1 MTSHLHHL
9 ADVLTDDRPEHR
21 SMRNAAIY
29 VRISQDRKGRALGVQ
44 RQEEDCRALCAR
56 RGWTVVDVYTDNDV
70 SATTG
75 RRRPAYT
82 ALLAD
87 IANGVVTAVAVWAL
101 DRLHRRPIEL
111 EDFLTLADRYGVE
124 LGSVGGDI
132 DLGTPGGRMQ
142 ARIMGA
148 VARHEMEQKSDRT
161 KRAQMQAAQ
170 QGRWLGGGRPFGFE
184 ADGTTIRPDEAAEIV
199 RLTDALLAGDSLAA
213 LIRDLNARGVRSTR
227 GKPWTYTTLRQVLD
241 RPRNAGLSD
250 YHGEIVGKGQW
261 RTIVDEGR
269 WRAVVALLGDPYRRT
284 SRSNRG
290 RWLLAGLARCGVC
303 GETVKSATASSVAS
317 LSRTIYRCRTGKHL
331 ARAAVP
337 VDALIEAVV
346 IGRLQ
351 QPDAVDLL
359 RGAGATPDQS
369 ALDLERAALIGRRDE
384 ATAACAEG
392 AISVGQLRD
401 ITATLR
407 GKIAKLE
414 TAMAATDRGRVLA
427 DLVGTNIP
435 AVWAALPL
443 ARRRAVVDLLI
454 EVTILPSG
462 KRGKVF
468 DPALIR
474 IEWR

>member
-1 MTSHLHHL
+1 M
-9 ADVLTDDRPEHR
+9 R
-21 SMRNAAIY
+21 SAGIY
-29 VRISQDRKGRALGVQ
+29 VRISQDRAGLALGGA
-44 RQEEDCRALCAR
+44 RQEEDCRALCDR
-56 RGWTVVDVYTDNDV
+56 RGWKVVDVYTDNDV

-75 RRRPAYT
+75 RRRPAYS

-87 IANGVVTAVAVWAL
+87 IANGLVTAVAVWAL

-124 LGSVGGDI
+124 LGSVGGDV
-132 DLGTPGGRMQ
+132 DLGTPGGRLQ

-148 VARHEMEQKSDRT
+148 VAKAEMEQKSDRT
-161 KRAQMQAAQ
+161 KRAQLQAAQ

-184 ADGTTIRPDEAAEIV
+184 ADGITQRPAEAAEIV
-199 RLTDALLAGDSLAA
+199 RLTDALLAGDSLAS

-250 YHGEIVGKGQW
+250 YHGEIMGPAVW
-261 RTIVDEGR
+261 PAIVDEGR

-290 RWLLAGLARCGVC
+290 RWLLAGLALCGVC

-317 LSRTIYRCRTGKHL
+317 PSRTIYRCRTGKHL
-331 ARAAVP
+331 ARAAIP
-337 VDALIEAVV
+337 VDALIEETVLA
-346 IGRLQ
+346 RLQ

-369 ALDLERAALIGRRDE
+369 ALHLERAALVARLDE
-384 ATAACAEG
+384 VMTAFAEG
-392 AISVGQLRD
+392 AITAAQMRTGTDLLR
-401 ITATLR
+401 A
-407 GKIAKLE
+407 KIAKVE
-414 TAMAATDRGRVLA
+414 KAMAATDRGRVLA

-435 AVWAALPL
+435 AVWAKLPL
-443 ARRRAVVDLLI
+443 ARRRAVVDLLV
-454 EVTILPSG
+454 EVTLLPSG
-462 KRGKVF
+462 RRGKVF
-468 DPALIR
+468 DPSLVR
-474 IEWR
+474 IDWR